1 MQIVE
6 LGGYLISQ
14 GRDECILDFSP
25 DCIKRNIGFK
35 TSLVEQLLVCD
46 PIFCDR
52 KPWRNTRFDGG
63 IEDDHTF
70 WFGRVNSGTFGS
82 FKWAS
87 QVGSWGA
94 AALKK
99 KKEEGKQAYYK
110 FCSVILLNMSQSEPW
125 GHNE

>member
-25 DCIKRNIGFK
+25 DCIERNIGFK
-35 TSLVEQLLVCD
+35 TSLVDQLLVCD

-52 KPWRNTRFDGG
+52 KPWRNTRFDGR

-70 WFGRVNSGTFGS
+70 RCGHVNSGTFGS
-82 FKWAS
+82 FRLEKS
-87 QVGSWGA
+87 QVGSSGA
-94 AALKK
+94 AALKKKK
-99 KKEEGKQAYYK
+99 KKEEGKQAYSK
-110 FCSVILLNMSQSEPW
+110 FCSVIFLNMSQSEP
-125 GHNE
+125 